1 VTVLRNVLALLF
13 TDPLA
18 GWRRDFG
25 SFAPALASMTLV
37 LALGGVVG
45 VLAYTATGAF
55 EGQLADA
62 SVIHAYLADQDQ
74 ADVDALV
81 AKLKTDSRISSVTY
95 VSKEE
100 ALTRARSHGLADLA
114 SATDSNPF
122 PASLDIRVR
131 NIADLPTVD
140 RVVRGEAAL
149 DPQLETSYDAGAY
162 SRVDELV
169 LVVAAGAVAL
179 LGLLAIVGIGITG
192 ASVRGVVLAR
202 REELRALDLMGA
214 PGWTLR
220 GPFVTQS
227 ALTGLLA
234 GLLAAVI
241 VLGVYS
247 VEAEAVA
254 AAVPRW
260 LPAVATETS
269 LAAAGLLALAG
280 VLLGGIASLTE
291 MRRA

>member
-1 VTVLRNVLALLF
+1 MTVLRNVLALLF
-13 TDPLA
+13 ADSVS

-45 VLAYTATGAF
+45 VLAFTATTAF
-55 EGQLADA
+55 DGQIADA
-62 SVIHAYLADQDQ
+62 SVVHAYLADQDQ
-74 ADVDALV
+74 GNIDALV
-81 AKLKTDSRISSVTY
+81 ARLKADPRVRSVTY

-100 ALTRARSHGLADLA
+100 ALKRAQAHGLADLA

-131 NIADLPTVD
+131 GISDLAAVD
-140 RVVRGEAAL
+140 RLVRSEATL
-149 DPQLETSYDAGAY
+149 DPQLKTSYDAGAY
-162 SRVDELV
+162 ARINDLV
-169 LVVAAGAVAL
+169 LAIAVGAVTL
-179 LGLLAIVGIGITG
+179 LGLLAVVGVGITG

-202 REELRALDLMGA
+202 RDELRALDLMGA

-220 GPFVTQS
+220 GPFVTQG
-227 ALTGLLA
+227 ALTGLVA
-234 GLLAAVI
+234 GILAAVI
-241 VLGVYS
+241 VLGIYS
-247 VEAEAVA
+247 AEAQAVG

-269 LAAAGLLALAG
+269 LAAACLLALAG
-280 VLLGGIASLTE
+280 VLLGGVASLTE
-291 MRRA
+291 LRRA